1 MTQTSATADPRGE
14 RLTCDADAGFVEWMS
29 ACGGSLAVSTYQA
42 GKLFLVGWNG
52 RQVSFLARNFDR
64 PMGLDVQGPRM
75 ALVTTHA
82 IQVFANAP
90 NLAPL
95 YLERGRYDALYLPRA
110 LYVMPDL
117 AVHDLAYAG
126 DTLWVVNTQC
136 SCIATLSLD
145 QTFVSHWQ
153 PPFID
158 SLAAED
164 RCHLNGMAMVEGRPA
179 YVTMLSQ
186 TNTRGGWREHKK
198 DGGIVMDMAGGEVLL
213 RGLAMPH
220 SPRWHDGRLW
230 VLNSGHGQLLRLDG
244 RGGAD
249 VVCELPGYLRG
260 LCFVNGYALIGLC
273 KIRESNVFG
282 GMPVQQ
288 RHAELLCG
296 VAVVSL
302 RSGKRVG
309 TLSFTSGCTEI
320 YDIRFLAGIHR
331 PNIVNMGMEEAR
343 KGVDVPGLAC
353 WLPSDQKMRQA
364 AEQRS
369 DSQYNSP

>member
-1 MTQTSATADPRGE
+1 MKPFARVSFALLALAAAAAPAAAAPPGQYRTEGD
-14 RLTCDADAGFVEWMS
+14 CAGFPRVNLKTAPGLCVGLVASHLGFARGVAAIGDAVYVADMGGWHSGKGRILRLAEGGHGKLEVVLGGLNQPNGMVP
-29 ACGGSLAVSTYQA
+29 GPDGSLY
-42 GKLFLVGWNG
+42 VGESG
-52 RQVSFLARNFDR
+52 RVIRFDPAAASPR
-64 PMGLDVQGPRM
+64 QSVRVVLD
-75 ALVTTHA
+75 
-82 IQVFANAP
+82 
-90 NLAPL
+90 
-95 YLERGRYDALYLPRA
+95 
-110 LYVMPDL
+110 
-117 AVHDLAYAG
+117 
-126 DTLWVVNTQC
+126 
-136 SCIATLSLD
+136 
-145 QTFVSHWQ
+145 
-153 PPFID
+153 
-158 SLAAED
+158 
-164 RCHLNGMAMVEGRPA
+164 
-179 YVTMLSQ
+179 
-186 TNTRGGWREHKK
+186 
-198 DGGIVMDMAGGEVLL
+198 
-213 RGLAMPH
+213 GLAMPH

>member
-164 RCHLNGMAMVEGRPA
+164 RCHLNGLALRDGRPA
-179 YVTMLSQ
+179 YVTALGT
-186 TNTRGGWREHKK
+186 TNTAGGWRSAKN
-198 DGGIVMDMAGGEVLL
+198 GGGVVIEVDSGRVVLD
-213 RGLAMPH
+213 GLAMPH

-273 KIRESNVFG
+273 KIRETNVFG

-320 YDIRFLAGIHR
+320 YDLRFIPGKRR
-331 PNIVNMGMEEAR
+331 PNVLNLDKPEYKLAISAPDCYWWLDPGSEE
-343 KGVDVPGLAC
+343 G
-353 WLPSDQKMRQA
+353 A
-364 AEQRS
+364 AK
-369 DSQYNSP
+369 PKAG